1 MNKIYI
7 LLFFLFSIFLFS
19 CNKPN
24 FIYGKWEDSNR
35 ILEFNEY
42 GDFTLEFKNSNLV
55 KGFRGRA
62 LKKKNIM
69 ILFFEEFK
77 DSNNEWLYT
86 DGTDLEDYKEILF
99 ISFEDEKLV
108 TQIKSTNKK
117 FIYTK
122 VID

>member
-7 LLFFLFSIFLFS
+7 LLFFLFSVFLFS

-24 FIYGKWEDSNR
+24 SIYGKWEDSNR
-35 ILEFNEY
+35 ILEFSEY

-122 VID
+122 IID

>member
-7 LLFFLFSIFLFS
+7 LLFFLFSVFLFS

-24 FIYGKWEDSNR
+24 SIYGKWEDSNR
-35 ILEFNEY
+35 ILEFSEY

-55 KGFRGRA
+55 KGYRGRA

-122 VID
+122 IID

>member
-1 MNKIYI
+1 
-7 LLFFLFSIFLFS
+7 
-19 CNKPN
+19 
-24 FIYGKWEDSNR
+24 
-35 ILEFNEY
+35 
-42 GDFTLEFKNSNLV
+42 
-55 KGFRGRA
+55 
-62 LKKKNIM
+62 M

-117 FIYTK
+117 FIYTRI
-122 VID
+122 ID

>member
-1 MNKIYI
+1 MH
-7 LLFFLFSIFLFS
+7 
-19 CNKPN
+19 
-24 FIYGKWEDSNR
+24 
-35 ILEFNEY
+35 
-42 GDFTLEFKNSNLV
+42 
-55 KGFRGRA
+55 KGIIP
-62 LKKKNIM
+62 KKKNIM

-117 FIYTK
+117 FIYTRI
-122 VID
+122 ID

>member
-7 LLFFLFSIFLFS
+7 LLFFLFSVFLFS
-19 CNKPN
+19 CKKPN
-24 FIYGKWEDSNR
+24 SIYGKWEDSNR

-77 DSNNEWLYT
+77 DFNNE
-86 DGTDLEDYKEILF
+86 
-99 ISFEDEKLV
+99 
-108 TQIKSTNKK
+108 
-117 FIYTK
+117 
-122 VID
+122 